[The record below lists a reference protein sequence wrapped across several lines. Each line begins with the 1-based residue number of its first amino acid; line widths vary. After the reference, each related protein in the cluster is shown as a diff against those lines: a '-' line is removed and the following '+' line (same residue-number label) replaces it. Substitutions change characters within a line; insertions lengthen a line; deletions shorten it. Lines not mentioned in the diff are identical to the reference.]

1 LNKFTAERQ
10 ITERLRGERGPDFV
24 LGDRRVAMVYP
35 SPYAAG
41 MSSLGYQRITM
52 LLREAGISAERC
64 FLPDDVEAHKKSR
77 ISPFSYETFT
87 NLGRFPLLAVSFA
100 YENELLGLLEVLE
113 LAGIPPLRADRGPG
127 HPKILLGGPIS
138 MADPSFL
145 APFVDA
151 MLLGE
156 AEDTV
161 VPGVS
166 AFFEGD
172 VDEWLAAIEALP
184 GGWVPHSG
192 RPLPVIAKASDT
204 HLPARSAWL
213 CPEAELS
220 DMFLIEGERGCHRMC
235 TFCVMRRT
243 TNGGMRLV
251 GSSDVLGYVPDHARK
266 VGLVGAAISDHP
278 ELVGLL
284 SALVDSGRQVSVS
297 SLRADRLAK
306 KPDIARLLRASGA
319 KTLTTASDGAS
330 EAIRRTLKKGTTLE
344 HLLVCAEQARELRF
358 DTLKL
363 YMMLGVPGETDA
375 DLDELV
381 SELGVLAKA
390 AAPAR
395 VVLGVA
401 PFVAKRGTPLHGLPF
416 AGIGVVDARVDR
428 LRRGV
433 RKLSGPTVE
442 IRPTSARW
450 AWIEHALAQGGPEAG
465 LAIYEGWRAG
475 GTFGQL
481 RKALQR
487 EEGPGAAGPECSAP
501 LLGARG
507 QAQRGSVTRASK
519 GHGSRAPLRVEPEAD
534 QTAGAARAE
543 EIGSQAATKEQRWP
557 EGQKGQVAGASRS
570 MRGGPQSDP

>member
-1 LNKFTAERQ
+1 M
-10 ITERLRGERGPDFV
+10 
-24 LGDRRVAMVYP
+24 AMVYP

-41 MSSLGYQRITM
+41 MSSLGYQRITV

-64 FLPDDVEAHKKSR
+64 FLPDDVDALKRSR
-77 ISPFSYETFT
+77 ISPFTYETFT
-87 NLGRFPLLAVSFA
+87 NLARFPLLAVSFA
-100 YENELLGLLEVLE
+100 YENELLGLFELLE
-113 LAGIPPLRADRGPG
+113 LAGIPALRAERGPG
-127 HPKILLGGPIS
+127 HPKILIGGPIS

-172 VDEWLAAIEALP
+172 TDEWLAAIEALP
-184 GGWVPHSG
+184 GGWVPGSTSDG
-192 RPLPVIAKASDT
+192 SSKPLPPIAKASDE

-213 CPEAELS
+213 CPDAELS

-251 GSSDVLGYVPDHARK
+251 GASDVLGYVPEHARK

-284 SALVDSGRQVSVS
+284 SSLVDSGRQVSVS

-306 KPDIARLLRASGA
+306 KPDIARLLRVSGA
-319 KTLTTASDGAS
+319 RTLTTASDGAS

-344 HLLVCAEQARELRF
+344 HLMVCAEQARELRF

-375 DLDELV
+375 DIDELV
-381 SELGVLAKA
+381 RELGVLARA

-416 AGIGVVDARVDR
+416 AGISVVDARVDQ
-428 LRRGV
+428 LRRGL
-433 RKLSGPTVE
+433 RKLSGPNVE
-442 IRPTSARW
+442 LRPTSARW
-450 AWIEHALAQGGPEAG
+450 AYIEHALAQGGPAAG

-475 GTFGQL
+475 GTFGKL
-481 RKALQR
+481 RKALQSAVP
-487 EEGPGAAGPECSAP
+487 EE
-501 LLGARG
+501 
-507 QAQRGSVTRASK
+507 V
-519 GHGSRAPLRVEPEAD
+519 
-534 QTAGAARAE
+534 E
-543 EIGSQAATKEQRWP
+543 EIGSQTRAERMRAQR
-557 EGQKGQVAGASRS
+557 AGA
-570 MRGGPQSDP
+570 